1 MLAIGWLFMSSVT
14 SRLISRTALWT
25 AVNAVLL
32 FAAAGTVLWPAAWI
46 YMALTGVLGVASGL
60 IIARHDPALL
70 EERMKSPI
78 QRDQKPWDKIL
89 LSVFFVLW
97 LLQYVVAG
105 LDAVRFRFSE
115 MPLWLEGVGAA
126 GVVLGLY
133 VFHIVMR
140 ANTFAAPVVKI
151 QTERQ
156 HRVVSTGPYAYV
168 RHPMYA
174 GAIALILGTGL
185 LLGSWLAVGLGVVLI
200 ASLAYRAVLEEE
212 TLKRELPGYDAYA
225 ARVRYRLIPRVW

>member
-1 MLAIGWLFMSSVT
+1 MSSVT

-185 LLGSWLAVGLGVVLI
+185 LLGSWLAVGLGIVLI

>member
-1 MLAIGWLFMSSVT
+1 MSSVT

>member
-1 MLAIGWLFMSSVT
+1 MSSVT

-32 FAAAGTVLWPAAWI
+32 FAAAGTVAWPEAWI

-60 IIARHDPALL
+60 NIARHDPALL

-89 LSVFFVLW
+89 LSVFFMLW

-115 MPLWLEGVGAA
+115 MPLWLECLGAA

-185 LLGSWLAVGLGVVLI
+185 LLGSWLAVGLGVVVI
-200 ASLAYRAVLEEE
+200 ALLAWRAVLEEE
-212 TLKRELPGYDAYA
+212 TLKRELSGYDAYA
-225 ARVRYRLIPRVW
+225 ARVHYRLIPRVW